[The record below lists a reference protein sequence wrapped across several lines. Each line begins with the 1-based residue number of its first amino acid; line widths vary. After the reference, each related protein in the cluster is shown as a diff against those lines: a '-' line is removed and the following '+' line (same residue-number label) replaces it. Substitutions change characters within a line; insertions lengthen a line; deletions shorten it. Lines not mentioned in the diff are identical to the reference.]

1 MLDTKVRGTVL
12 LNNPL
17 IIYVG
22 NYAASGE
29 ESSFY
34 VLSHALKDREVIFL
48 MLLAWTAEFDSPSL
62 KIIEWREKYLKKF
75 PKNRLVFLT
84 NTLGEKNTLSNLGV
98 EAEFANHN
106 IFVDENLFFPIPS
119 QIKEFDA
126 VYNGQF
132 LAFKRHYLAEKIKSL
147 ALIGYNFDTPYGQE
161 MLNQMSHANFCNKD
175 DRGVLKW
182 LNQKDVNN
190 IYNKSRVALCLS
202 KAEGAMHA
210 SMEYLLS
217 GLPIVTT
224 FSKGGRDYFFQ
235 GDYVFWIEDTPA
247 AIADAVDYVKK
258 LKIDPEYIRSQT
270 LEKLKKERLAF
281 FNYLKK
287 LSGDS
292 EDCTDQIQE
301 IWKKNYNDKLIVPK
315 TIPILLTDIT

>member
-1 MLDTKVRGTVL
+1 MLDTKVRATVL
-12 LNNPL
+12 FNNPL

-29 ESSFY
+29 DSSFY
-34 VLSHALKDREVIFL
+34 ALSHALKDREVIFL

-62 KIIEWREKYLKKF
+62 KIIDWREKYLKNF

-84 NTLGEKNTLSNLGV
+84 NTLGEKNTLVNLGV

-106 IFVDENLFFPIPS
+106 IFVDENLFFPIAN

-132 LAFKRHYLAEKIKSL
+132 LEFKRHYLAEKIKSL
-147 ALIGYNFDTPYGQE
+147 ALIGYNFDTPYAKKL
-161 MLNQMSHANFCNKD
+161 LNQMSHANFCNKD
-175 DRGVLKW
+175 DSGAMKW
-182 LNQKDVNN
+182 LNQKDVNL
-190 IYNKSRVALCLS
+190 IYNKSRVGLCLS

-217 GLPIVTT
+217 GLPIITT

-235 GDYVFWIEDTPA
+235 GDYVFWIEDAPA
-247 AIADAVDYVKK
+247 AITDAVDYVKK
-258 LKIDPEYIRSQT
+258 LHIEPEYIRSQT

-281 FNYLKK
+281 FNYLNK
-287 LSGDS
+287 LSGGGKDFS
-292 EDCTDQIQE
+292 DQIQD
-301 IWKKNYNDKLIVPK
+301 IWKKNYNDKLITPK
-315 TIPILLTDIT
+315 TISMLLANIT